1 MRILI
6 AEDEMEM
13 AKVIR
18 EILKIENLESDI
30 AGDGIEA
37 EELLKKN
44 IYDCIVLDIMMPRKD
59 GLAVLKDLRD
69 RNDTTPVLMLTAKST
84 VDDKCQGL
92 YSGANDYLGK
102 PFAMKELVARIKN
115 LLPKNKTNILTY
127 SSLTLDIQNQSL
139 EGLNTIQL
147 SGTETKVMEFFIK
160 NQGKS
165 VSASLLKERFWED
178 QEEGIVSIY
187 ISFLR
192 SKLESIRTDVKII
205 GNEREGYRLEKQV
218 I

>member
-18 EILKIENLESDI
+18 EILKIEKLESDI

-37 EELLKKN
+37 EELLGKN

-69 RNDTTPVLMLTAKST
+69 RHDTTPVLMLTAKST

-115 LLPKNKTNILTY
+115 LLPKNEMNILSY

-139 EGLNTIQL
+139 KGLNTIQL

-178 QEEGIVSIY
+178 QEEGIVPIY

-192 SKLESIRTDVKII
+192 SKLKAIRADVWITGDEK
-205 GNEREGYRLEKQV
+205 EGFRLEKQV

>member
-218 I
+218 M

>member
-178 QEEGIVSIY
+178 QEKGIVSIY

-218 I
+218 M

>member
-1 MRILI
+1 MKILVVDDEVRIR
-6 AEDEMEM
+6 EVVSEY
-13 AKVIR
+13 AKVSGF
-18 EILKIENLESDI
+18 ECDQASDGLEAIEMVI
-30 AGDGIEA
+30 
-37 EELLKKN
+37 KN
-44 IYDCIVLDIMMPRKD
+44 DYDCIVLDIMMPRKD